1 MQTIFN
7 VCAIV
12 PLSGTDGILV
22 TTRNAD
28 TSCHSAELRD
38 VYDEYT
44 VVSRTYFVSTR
55 HYVLS
60 VAS

>member
-44 VVSRTYFVSTR
+44 VVSRV
-55 HYVLS
+55 
-60 VAS
+60 